1 MKRDGWFAPYVS
13 SYFWRFLLIIVLGAL
28 TVFSASSLMYTSGF
42 LISKASIPPENILL
56 IYVPIVGVR
65 TFGTSR
71 AVIHYVER
79 LVGHDTILRIL
90 SKMRVRLYRILEPQ
104 ALFLSSRFRTGDILG
119 MLADDIEYLQNVYLR
134 TVFPSVIALLLYGAA
149 VIALGTFN
157 WAFALL
163 MGLYI
168 LVLIVVLP
176 LISLLFTQ
184 RRQRAV
190 KQERN
195 RLYQKLTDAV
205 LGMGDWMISGRQSQF
220 VASYEAD
227 EREVARTD
235 GWLRGWARLRMFLGQ
250 VIVGIAVLSMLYWA
264 AGEYASGAIAGT
276 LIAAFVLVVFPVAD
290 AFLPVSEAVEKI
302 PQYRNS
308 IERLEG
314 VEGKGGEGNE
324 SGKTKSVGDA
334 GASSRK
340 EGSSGSQKLLGGAVA
355 GEKAGPENQAE
366 GDLSA
371 KVGPAVA
378 RGQEDSAATE
388 AALAGQTGKQ
398 GCSLNEDMLDTQDGK
413 EVRCLHESVRDIQKG
428 KSDHGLLEDVPD
440 THIRLHNVG
449 YRYGAD
455 SEWSVRDLSLDL
467 PQGKRIAIIG
477 RSGAGKSTLLKLI
490 QGVIQ
495 PTEGTA
501 EINGRAAASYGDDI
515 PSLIAVLNQRPH
527 LFDTTV
533 ANNIRLGRPQASEA
547 EIREAGALAKVDS
560 LIASLP
566 EGYSTPVREAGQRF
580 SGGERQRIA
589 LARILLQN
597 TPVVV
602 LDEPTVGLDPR
613 TEREL
618 LATMFHAMAGKSLV
632 WVTHHLVGA
641 ELMDEVII
649 MEHGAVVMRGTHA
662 ELMEKEPRYR
672 RLYELDR
679 PGQALG

>member
-1 MKRDGWFAPYVS
+1 LKREGWFAPYVS
-13 SYFWRFLLIIVLGAL
+13 SYFWRFVLIIVLGAL

-42 LISKASIPPENILL
+42 LISKASIPPENILM

-90 SKMRVRLYRILEPQ
+90 SKMRVRLYHMLEPQ

-134 TVFPSVIALLLYGAA
+134 TVFPSIIALLLYGAA
-149 VIALGTFN
+149 VIALGTFDLT
-157 WAFALL
+157 FALL

-168 LVLIVVLP
+168 LVLVVVLP
-176 LISLLFTQ
+176 LVSLLFTQ
-184 RRQRAV
+184 RRQREV

-220 VASYEAD
+220 VATYEAD
-227 EREVARTD
+227 ERKVARTD
-235 GWLRGWARLRMFLGQ
+235 GWLRSWARLRMFIGQ
-250 VIVGIAVLSMLYWA
+250 AIVGIGVLSMLYWA
-264 AGEYASGAIAGT
+264 AGQYANGAIAGT

-308 IERLEG
+308 LERLSG
-314 VEGKGGEGNE
+314 VEEKDGALVQG
-324 SGKTKSVGDA
+324 A
-334 GASSRK
+334 GT
-340 EGSSGSQKLLGGAVA
+340 
-355 GEKAGPENQAE
+355 
-366 GDLSA
+366 A
-371 KVGPAVA
+371 KVRLADTA
-378 RGQEDSAATE
+378 RD
-388 AALAGQTGKQ
+388 ALAAAGLAVNEGL
-398 GCSLNEDMLDTQDGK
+398 SLNGTVAE
-413 EVRCLHESVRDIQKG
+413 
-428 KSDHGLLEDVPD
+428 
-440 THIRLHNVG
+440 THIRLENVG

-455 SEWSVRDLSLDL
+455 DDWSVRDLSLDI
-467 PQGKRIAIIG
+467 PQGKKIAIIG
-477 RSGAGKSTLLKLI
+477 RSGAGKSTLLKVI

-495 PTEGTA
+495 PSEGTA
-501 EINGRAAASYGDDI
+501 EINGRSAASYGDDI
-515 PSLIAVLNQRPH
+515 PSLIAVLNQSPH

-533 ANNIRLGRPQASEA
+533 ANNIRLGDPQASE
-547 EIREAGALAKVDS
+547 EDIRAAGALAKLDS
-560 LIASLP
+560 LLSSLP
-566 EGYSTPVREAGQRF
+566 EGYNTPVREAGQRF

-597 TPVVV
+597 TPVVI

-618 LATMFHAMAGKSLV
+618 LATMFQAMSGKSLV

-641 ELMDEVII
+641 ELMDEVIF
-649 MEHGAVVMRGTHA
+649 MENGAVEMRGTHA
-662 ELMEKEPRYR
+662 ELLEREPRYR

-679 PGQALG
+679 PVEFLSQ

>member
-1 MKRDGWFAPYVS
+1 MKREGWFAPYVS
-13 SYFWRFLLIIVLGAL
+13 SYFWRFVLIIILGAL

-42 LISKASIPPENILL
+42 LISKASIPPENILM

-90 SKMRVRLYRILEPQ
+90 SKMRVRLYHILEPQ

-134 TVFPSVIALLLYGAA
+134 TVFPSIIALLLYGGA
-149 VIALGTFN
+149 VIALGTFDL
-157 WAFALL
+157 AFALL

-168 LVLIVVLP
+168 LVLVVVLP
-176 LISLLFTQ
+176 LVSLLFTQ
-184 RRQRAV
+184 RRQREV

-220 VASYEAD
+220 VETYESD
-227 EREVARTD
+227 ERKVARTD
-235 GWLRGWARLRMFLGQ
+235 GWLRGWARLRMFIGQ
-250 VIVGIAVLSMLYWA
+250 AIVGIGVLSMLYWA
-264 AGEYASGAIAGT
+264 GGEYANGAIAGT

-308 IERLEG
+308 LERLSG
-314 VEGKGGEGNE
+314 VEEKDGVLTQSAIVKEKNAQGARTV
-324 SGKTKSVGDA
+324 SA
-334 GASSRK
+334 GALEVASAA
-340 EGSSGSQKLLGGAVA
+340 GSS
-355 GEKAGPENQAE
+355 
-366 GDLSA
+366 
-371 KVGPAVA
+371 
-378 RGQEDSAATE
+378 TE
-388 AALAGQTGKQ
+388 A
-398 GCSLNEDMLDTQDGK
+398 LD
-413 EVRCLHESVRDIQKG
+413 EVRMQSAGIAKIRVTVGGRDISTTTGQASNEG
-428 KSDHGLLEDVPD
+428 HSLHGSMAE
-440 THIRLHNVG
+440 THIRLENVG
-449 YRYGAD
+449 YRYGTDDA
-455 SEWSVRDLSLDL
+455 WSVRDLSLDI
-467 PQGKRIAIIG
+467 PQGKKIAIIG
-477 RSGAGKSTLLKLI
+477 RSGAGKSTLLKVI

-495 PTEGTA
+495 PMEGTA

-533 ANNIRLGRPQASEA
+533 ANNIRLGNPQASEE
-547 EIREAGALAKVDS
+547 EIRAAGELAKLGS
-560 LIASLP
+560 LISSLP
-566 EGYSTPVREAGQRF
+566 EGYNTPVREAGQRF

-618 LATMFHAMAGKSLV
+618 LATMFQAMAGKSLV

-641 ELMDEVII
+641 ELMDEVIF
-649 MEHGAVVMRGTHA
+649 MENGTVEMRGTHA
-662 ELMEKEPRYR
+662 ELLEKEPRYR

-679 PGQALG
+679 PVQFLG